1 MIMGKKDILLNI
13 ELFNGL
19 SDDELNQVAAICQER
34 VLNKGEILAVQ
45 GETGSE
51 FFIITEGLVEI
62 LVKDKQKPSHYRV
75 VANLGTGQIIG
86 KLGLVDQ
93 RPRSA
98 TVRAITQP
106 TEVQVIHYIDFL
118 TLCENNS
125 HIGYIVM
132 GNLAAD
138 TSFKLR
144 RSNIIS
150 A

>member
-1 MIMGKKDILLNI
+1 MGKKDILLNI

-19 SDDELNQVAAICQER
+19 SDDELHQVAAICQER
-34 VLNKGEILAVQ
+34 VLNKGEIFAVQ

-62 LVKDKQKPSHYRV
+62 LVKDKQKPSQYRV
-75 VANLGTGQIIG
+75 VANLGIGQIIG

-93 RPRSA
+93 GPRSV